1 MPTAILID
9 DMPQA
14 IEGLTKDL
22 ATFCPEVKI
31 IGTAGGVVEG
41 AKLLLKES
49 PDILFLD
56 IMMGDGTGFDLLE
69 ILPKTDFQL
78 IFTTAS
84 DEFAIKAFRYAA
96 VDYLLKP
103 IDPEQ
108 LKMAVQKADSKL
120 NHPPEQWNILKEVY
134 QNPKLPNRIAL
145 HTLEKI
151 HITNVS
157 EIVRCES
164 DSNCT
169 WFYFENQPKLL
180 VTKTLKQFEQTLQ
193 GQDFLRVHQSHLV
206 NLNYV
211 REFVKSEGGYLMMKN
226 GDHIPVSVRKRQLVF
241 DWLEG

>member
-1 MPTAILID
+1 MPKAILID

-22 ATFCPEVKI
+22 ANFCPIVEI

-41 AKLLLKES
+41 AKLLRNQK

-56 IMMGDGTGFDLLE
+56 IMLGDGTGFDLLE
-69 ILPKTDFQL
+69 ILPETNFQL

-103 IDPEQ
+103 IDPDQ
-108 LKMAVQKADSKL
+108 LKKAVEKAGVKVNNPKERWD
-120 NHPPEQWNILKEVY
+120 ILKDVY
-134 QNPKLPNRIAL
+134 QNPQRPNRIAL
-145 HTLEKI
+145 HTAEKI
-151 HITNVS
+151 YIANIN

-164 DSNCT
+164 DDNCT
-169 WFYFENQPKLL
+169 WFYFKNQSKLL
-180 VTKTLKQFEQTLQ
+180 VTKTLKQFEQTLKEQ
-193 GQDFLRVHQSHLV
+193 NFFRVHQSHLINFDFV
-206 NLNYV
+206 Q
-211 REFVKSEGGYLMMKN
+211 EFVKTEGGYLKMKN
-226 GDHIPVSVRKRQLVF
+226 GDHVPVSVRKRQQVF